1 MYSQSAL
8 VSTPVVAE
16 EFETFAT
23 YDKQSEFS
31 HNLHSN
37 IVDEFHFLFEPDHM
51 TCPVSSVCF
60 LMSHSSYFI
69 TMGNIFPHV
78 INDPPVIYST
88 PSL

>member
-51 TCPVSSVCF
+51 TCPVSSVFFSCHTVVISLQWGIYF
-60 LMSHSSYFI
+60 LM
-69 TMGNIFPHV
+69 
-78 INDPPVIYST
+78 
-88 PSL
+88 